1 MAGPYEILEKIGNA
15 YKVKLLESIK
25 VHPVFSLDRLRKASM
40 DPLLGQRNEPPLPI
54 QVNSEDKWEVDE
66 ILAYKIDRRT
76 LKYRVS

>member
-40 DPLLGQRNEPPLPI
+40 DPLLGQWNEPPLPI
-54 QVNSEDKWEVDE
+54 
-66 ILAYKIDRRT
+66 
-76 LKYRVS
+76 